1 MHDGDLQQERMADYF
16 ASYHNSAEDLR
27 REQEAQKTAKV
38 NGDKVQ

>member
-1 MHDGDLQQERMADYF
+1 MEVAAERERMADYF

-27 REQEAQKTAKV
+27 REQEAQKTAKA